1 VVWETPASQCGALN
15 VNCKNAELLQAMR
28 IEGDLRD
35 SRGERTSLTR
45 APITLDVYAELGPGN
60 QSGMIWLLLFIL
72 LILIVGVVGAVKIA
86 LWVILLAVLFAVLAG
101 FMGRSLFS
109 R

>member
-1 VVWETPASQCGALN
+1 

-28 IEGDLRD
+28 IEGDLRVRRD
-35 SRGERTSLTR
+35 EQVSLAR
-45 APITLDVYAELGPGN
+45 APITLHVYAELVPGN
-60 QSGMIWLLLFIL
+60 QSAMIWLLLFIL

-86 LWVILLAVLFAVLAG
+86 LWAILLALLVAVLVG
-101 FMGRSLFS
+101 FMGRSLFT

>member
-1 VVWETPASQCGALN
+1 MTPTTRRGATN

-35 SRGERTSLTR
+35 RYRLEHE
-45 APITLDVYAELGPGN
+45 APEGITLQVYAALMPGS
-60 QSGMIWLLLFIL
+60 QTGMIWLLLFIL

-86 LWVILLAVLFAVLAG
+86 LWVILLALVVAVLAG
-101 FMGRSLFS
+101 FMGRSMLS

>member
-1 VVWETPASQCGALN
+1 M
-15 VNCKNAELLQAMR
+15 NCKNAELLQSMR

-35 SRGERTSLTR
+35 RHRLER
-45 APITLDVYAELGPGN
+45 AHVYAELGLGN
-60 QSGMIWLLLFIL
+60 QPAMIWLLLFIL

-86 LWVILLAVLFAVLAG
+86 FWAILLALLVAVLVG
-101 FMGRSLFS
+101 FIGRSLFT